1 MAVEGTEGAA
11 EAVSTGVVL
20 TEGGGSSF
28 AGSSWE
34 MGSGAHH
41 GKSPEPMLVLVHLG
55 LGFPLLAFSPIGP
68 LLYNLRNRGETW
80 CRLQLR

>member
-34 MGSGAHH
+34 MGSG
-41 GKSPEPMLVLVHLG
+41 GSSWEPMLVLVHLG